1 MPSVRHCLQ
10 KHTYAVHSIAF
21 ASMVF
26 ASLGLY
32 FAANT
37 GSLVWTWVLL
47 GIFGFA
53 NVLVLFVK

>member
-1 MPSVRHCLQ
+1 
-10 KHTYAVHSIAF
+10 
-21 ASMVF
+21 MVF